1 MLIPYKSILEKYNI
15 RPTGVLHIGAN
26 TGQEVGDYY
35 NNGVQKTIWIEAD
48 PSLIPSLIGNLQTY
62 SNHLVFND
70 CLTDTDGDEVQFHI
84 ANNDGQS
91 SSILE
96 LGIHAVV
103 HPEVHYVNHTT
114 LRTRRLDT
122 LMVMNQL
129 QIADYPFINID
140 VQGAELLVLKG
151 MGELLHQVQYIYLE
165 VNDVSLYKEC
175 ALYPEIKQY
184 LSTFGFVMKEKVM
197 CGNTGWGDSLFMKND
212 NI

>member
-1 MLIPYKSILEKYNI
+1 M
-15 RPTGVLHIGAN
+15 GAN
-26 TGQEVGDYY
+26 TGQEVDDYY
-35 NNGVQKTIWIEAD
+35 NNGVEQTIWIEAD
-48 PSLIPSLIGNLQTY
+48 ASLIPSLIHNLQPY
-62 SNHLVFND
+62 PNHKVFND
-70 CLTDTDGDEVQFHI
+70 CLTDVDGEEIAFHI

-96 LGIHAVV
+96 LGTHAVV

-114 LRTRRLDT
+114 VHTRRLDT
-122 LMVMNQL
+122 LMTMNQL

-165 VNDVSLYKEC
+165 VNDASLYKEC

-184 LSTFGFVMKEKVM
+184 LSTCGFVMKEKVM
-197 CGNTGWGDSLFMKND
+197 CGNTPWGDAFFSR
-212 NI
+212 

>member
-15 RPTGVLHIGAN
+15 RSTGVLHVGAN
-26 TGQEVGDYY
+26 TGQEVDDYY
-35 NNGVQKTIWIEAD
+35 NNGVEQTIWIEAD
-48 PSLIPSLIGNLQTY
+48 ASLIPSLIHNLQPY
-62 SNHLVFND
+62 PNHKVFND
-70 CLTDTDGDEVQFHI
+70 CLTDVDGEEIAFHI

-96 LGIHAVV
+96 LGTHAVV

-114 LRTRRLDT
+114 VHTRRLDT
-122 LMVMNQL
+122 LMTMNQL

-165 VNDVSLYKEC
+165 VNDASLYKEC

-197 CGNTGWGDSLFMKND
+197 CGNTQWGDAFFSR
-212 NI
+212 